1 MNIHTTLKAEPIK
14 WYPHPPI
21 GLPTRA
27 DKIAL
32 LAQADWLLLI
42 APLFTL
48 PSVGLRDKVAI
59 EAAELQELLEKSGIP
74 NAEQLRVTFK
84 AIQQQIQTIHLDTC
98 SEEYNRLFEC
108 AAPCPI
114 NETGWVRRDKGTIL
128 ADIAGFYRAFGLE
141 LAEAAS
147 EKVDYLVGELEFVAM
162 LLVMLAKATEQDNAA
177 EVTPI
182 THNALSSFSSDHLG
196 EWLPSFCERLSQLTV
211 LPLYQQLAKLLQL
224 TWTGI
229 VAVNRLPVS
238 DENLQEVLDEK
249 GTPYECGMA

>member
-1 MNIHTTLKAEPIK
+1 MNTHPTLKAEPIK
-14 WYPHPPI
+14 WYSSPPI

-27 DKIAL
+27 DKITL
-32 LAQADWLLLI
+32 LAQADWLLII

-48 PSVGLRDKVAI
+48 PSANFRNQIAI
-59 EAAELQELLEKSGIP
+59 EAAELQELLDKSGIP
-74 NAEQLRVTFK
+74 NAEQLMATFQ
-84 AIQQQIQTIHLDTC
+84 AIQQHLRTIHLDTW

-108 AAPCPI
+108 SAPCPI
-114 NETGWVRRDKGTIL
+114 NETGWVRRDKGSIL

-141 LAEAAS
+141 LATAAS

-177 EVTPI
+177 EVTQI

-196 EWLPSFCERLSQLTV
+196 EWLPSFCERLSQLTI
-211 LPLYQQLAKLLQL
+211 LPLYQQLAQLLQL
-224 TWTGI
+224 TWSGI

-238 DENLQEVLDEK
+238 DENIQEVLDEK

>member
-1 MNIHTTLKAEPIK
+1 MNTHTTLKAEPIK
-14 WYPHPPI
+14 WYPRPPI

-48 PSVGLRDKVAI
+48 PSAGLLDKVAI
-59 EAAELQELLEKSGIP
+59 ESAELQELLDKSGIP
-74 NAEQLRVTFK
+74 NAEKLMTTFQ
-84 AIQQQIQTIHLDTC
+84 AIQQQIQTLPLDTW

-108 AAPCPI
+108 SAPCPI

-162 LLVMLAKATEQDNAA
+162 LLVMLAKATEQDNAV

-211 LPLYQQLAKLLQL
+211 LPLYQQLAQLLQL
-224 TWTGI
+224 TWAGI
-229 VAVNRLPVS
+229 VTVNRLPVS
-238 DENLQEVLDEK
+238 DENIQEVLDEK
-249 GTPYECGMA
+249 GTPYECGMV

>member
-1 MNIHTTLKAEPIK
+1 MITHTTLKAEPIK
-14 WYPHPPI
+14 WYPSPPL

-48 PSVGLRDKVAI
+48 PSAGLRDKVAI
-59 EAAELQELLEKSGIP
+59 EAAELQELLEKSSIP
-74 NAEQLRVTFK
+74 NAEQLMVIFQ
-84 AIQQQIQTIHLDTC
+84 AIQQHLQTIQLDTW

-162 LLVMLAKATEQDNAA
+162 LLVMLAKATEQDNAT
-177 EVTPI
+177 EVMQV
-182 THNALSSFSSDHLG
+182 THNALSSFSFDHLG
-196 EWLPSFCERLSQLTV
+196 EWLPSFCERLNQFTV
-211 LPLYQQLAKLLQL
+211 LPLYQQLAQLLQL

-229 VAVNRLPVS
+229 VAVNRLPVNE
-238 DENLQEVLDEK
+238 ENAQEVLGEN